1 MPLLEI
7 NEIDKACVI
16 LLALGSNLSASQRTV
31 IQIWPPLDHTT
42 KRGLQPLYS
51 KYLKTQKYNNTA
63 DSLAKKAKD
72 IFDANI

>member
-1 MPLLEI
+1 MALLEI
-7 NEIDKACVI
+7 NEIDKVCVI

-51 KYLKTQKYNNTA
+51 KFFFHQKNN
-63 DSLAKKAKD
+63 LHY
-72 IFDANI
+72 